1 MATEENNTTANTE
14 ENENLKVENN
24 SIDLDLDIQ
33 NSEDEELEGT
43 FEIDL
48 GELNKKGLL
57 DLLSKEL
64 TILQGAGNSADSI
77 RKADRLA
84 RDVRPVLDQIKKS
97 ELEEARQK
105 YVADNG
111 NEEGFEFRY
120 DQEIQKIEE
129 STKSIR
135 DIRQS
140 YYQKLEKN
148 KEDNFNIKTTLLQQ
162 LRELID
168 KEEGKETGASD
179 MKSAWDQFKKI
190 QEQWKSAG
198 NVSSPHNG
206 TLWATYNALVD
217 RYFSIR
223 NIYFELKE
231 LDRKKNIEMKA
242 ELCDK
247 IEVLAESVKGN
258 PEAAREVLDE
268 ANVIFEEY
276 KHIGPAPK
284 EDQEILWQRFKAAMD
299 VLYDARRAQR
309 EEQKKSMSE
318 VYEQKSKIY
327 EEVVS
332 FTSFNSGSINEWNA
346 KTKELLGFQDSWIQL
361 KGSMPREEGKELSKK
376 FWASL
381 KIFFHNKGE
390 FFRQLEKKRQINLT
404 AKTELCEEVEKI
416 IESGEDSHQN
426 TQKIIE
432 IQKKWKQ
439 IGQVPEKFKNSIYE
453 RFKAACDSYFEKK
466 RTKNSEQDKEFE
478 TNLAAKA
485 TLCDTIEKAAQ
496 NPTDANLNQLS
507 KFKEEWSS
515 IGFVPKK
522 DMQQIQKR
530 YIHAI
535 NSYVGAIGK
544 LSSKEKEQVLIES
557 EVELAREGD
566 SERGLLR
573 KEGDIRRK
581 ITSLENDIAV
591 WKNNIEF
598 FAKSKTSD
606 KLKATFEKKIETA
619 QNQLEELKHQLNII
633 QEAI

>member
-1 MATEENNTTANTE
+1 MATEENKTAASTE
-14 ENENLKVENN
+14 KEENLKIENN
-24 SIDLDLDIQ
+24 SIDLDLGIQ
-33 NSEDEELEGT
+33 NPEDEELEGT
-43 FEIDL
+43 FDIDL
-48 GELNKKGLL
+48 GELDKKGLS
-57 DLLSKEL
+57 DLLRKEL
-64 TILQGAGNSADSI
+64 ANLQGAGNNADVI
-77 RKADRLA
+77 RKTDRLA
-84 RDVRPVLDQIKKS
+84 RDIRPILDQIKKS
-97 ELEEARQK
+97 EFDEARQK
-105 YVADNG
+105 YITDNG
-111 NEEGFEFRY
+111 NEEGFEFRF
-120 DQEIQKIEE
+120 DNEIQKIEE
-129 STKSIR
+129 SLKAIR
-135 DIRQS
+135 DIRHN
-140 YYQKLEKN
+140 YYQKLEKS
-148 KEDNFNIKTTLLQQ
+148 KEDNFNIKTSLLQQ

-168 KEEGKETGASD
+168 KEEGRETGASD
-179 MKSAWDQFKKI
+179 MKSAWDNFKKI

-231 LDRKKNIEMKA
+231 LDRKKNAETKA
-242 ELCDK
+242 ELCEK
-247 IEVLAESVKGN
+247 IEALAEVVKTQ
-258 PEAAREVLDE
+258 PESAREMLDE
-268 ANVIFEEY
+268 ATQIFEEY

-284 EDQEILWQRFKAAMD
+284 EDQEVLWQRFKAAMD
-299 VLYDARRAQR
+299 VLYDARRSLR

-318 VYEQKSKIY
+318 VYEQKSKVY
-327 EEVVS
+327 EDVVP

-346 KTKELLGFQDSWIQL
+346 KTKELLAFQDVWIQL

-376 FWASL
+376 FWAAL
-381 KIFFHNKGE
+381 KTFFHNKGE

-416 IESGEDSHQN
+416 LETGEDSHQN

-478 TNLAAKA
+478 ANLASKVA
-485 TLCDTIEKAAQ
+485 LCDAIEKAAESAS
-496 NPTDANLNQLS
+496 DATLDQLS

-515 IGFVPKK
+515 LGFVPKK
-522 DMQQIQKR
+522 DMQNIQKR

-535 NSYVGAIGK
+535 NSYVSTIGK
-544 LSSKEKEQVLIES
+544 LSNKEKEQVLIDS
-557 EVELAREGD
+557 EIELAREGD
-566 SERGLLR
+566 SERGLIR
-573 KEGDIRRK
+573 KESDIKRK

-591 WKNNIEF
+591 WRNNIEF

-619 QNQLEELKHQLNII
+619 QNQLEELKHQLTII